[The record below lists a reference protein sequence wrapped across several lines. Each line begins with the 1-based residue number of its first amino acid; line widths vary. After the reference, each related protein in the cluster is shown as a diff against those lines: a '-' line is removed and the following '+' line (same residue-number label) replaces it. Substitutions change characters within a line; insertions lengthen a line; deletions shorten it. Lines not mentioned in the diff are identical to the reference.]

1 MNKIMTSTQPAT
13 VSPIQGSFTEEQ
25 VSLIRRTICPE
36 ATEDELALFVQRCRS
51 TGLDP
56 FTGQIYLVKR
66 KGSPATMQT
75 GIDGFR
81 LVAQRT
87 GERDGMDAPQW
98 CGKDGVFMPIWTGSE
113 PPVACTITVYRKG
126 HSKGYP
132 AIAYWDFYA
141 QTKAGGELNYMW
153 SKGGPHML
161 AKCSEAL
168 ALRQAFPN
176 ELSGLYTA
184 DEMHQASEVTPL
196 LDAPQITAEIA
207 QRATKIMEA
216 LRQTNSKQEMSD
228 LTPQIKSLPEAGKI
242 MVRPAWAENVAR
254 LEREE

>member
-1 MNKIMTSTQPAT
+1 MTSALQSAA
-13 VSPIQGSFTEEQ
+13 VSPIQGSFTAEQ
-25 VSLIRRTICPE
+25 VDLIKRTICPD

-98 CGKDGVFMPIWTGSE
+98 CGKDGIFHPIWTGSE
-113 PPVACTITVYRKG
+113 PPVACSITVYRKG

-132 AIAYWDFYA
+132 ALAYWDFYA

-176 ELSGLYTA
+176 ELSGLYTS

-207 QRATKIMEA
+207 IEATKVIEE
-216 LRQTNSKQEMSD
+216 LRTTKNKEEMAQ
-228 LTPQIKSLPEAGKI
+228 LCPRIQLLPEAGKI
-242 MVRPAWAENVAR
+242 MVRPAWKANVAR
-254 LEREE
+254 LQEQD

>member
-1 MNKIMTSTQPAT
+1 MTSATQPAT
-13 VSPIQGSFTEEQ
+13 VSPIQGSFTAEQ
-25 VSLIRRTICPE
+25 IDLIRRTICPD
-36 ATEDELALFVQRCRS
+36 ATDDELALFVQRCKS

-98 CGKDGVFMPIWTGSE
+98 CGKDGNFLPIWTGSE
-113 PPVACTITVYRKG
+113 PPVACSITVYRKG
-126 HSKGYP
+126 HSRGYP
-132 AIAYWDFYA
+132 ALAYWDFYA

-161 AKCSEAL
+161 AKCAEAL
-168 ALRQAFPN
+168 ALREAFPN
-176 ELSGLYTA
+176 ELSGLYTT
-184 DEMHQASEVTPL
+184 DEMHQASEVTTM

-207 QRATKIMEA
+207 AEATRVIDALRATKTKE
-216 LRQTNSKQEMSD
+216 EMAE
-228 LTPQIKSLPEAGKI
+228 LCPRIKLLPEAGKV
-242 MVRPAWAENVAR
+242 MVRATWKANVAR
-254 LEREE
+254 LEAQEG